1 MTERRSLHIP
11 GFQHRNPIPGASR
24 VGNIVASGV
33 INGVEPGTGV
43 PGEGLR
49 RQCELMFE
57 HMRSLVHAAGGSMD
71 RIVKVTVWMA
81 DPSQRDVLNDVWC
94 AVFPDEASRP
104 ARHTQPAALGRG
116 LLVQCDF
123 LAVL

>member
-1 MTERRSLHIP
+1 MRQSIFIP
-11 GFQHRNPIPGASR
+11 GFQHKNPIPGASR

-33 INGVEPGTGV
+33 INGVEPATGA
-43 PGEGLR
+43 PGATLA

-57 HMRSLVHAAGGSMD
+57 HMRTLVEGAGGGMD
-71 RIVKVTVWMA
+71 RIVKVNVWMA
-81 DPSQRDVLNDVWC
+81 DPAQREALNAVWC
-94 AVFPDEASRP
+94 AVFPDPQSRP
-104 ARHTQPAALGRG
+104 ARHTLPGALGNG